1 MIGVTLIRVS
11 RSNGALE
18 KDVRVEIVAACLYGR
33 AAEHGVEPTRVW
45 ITAELERLRNHSPT
59 CLCSE
64 PCQLSRGVTAS
75 GVHRGPDQI
84 RGTCRRRRNVRP
96 VRAAR
101 RGENTD

>member
-75 GVHRGPDQI
+75 GVHRVGEVL
-84 RGTCRRRRNVRP
+84 GHLNGGHRP
-96 VRAAR
+96 ARATVATT
-101 RGENTD
+101 GV